1 MAIAGSWLKRSILIA
16 AGCMVALGIAH
27 AGTKVNI
34 GSMTA
39 DGQEVR
45 NLSCNLESGGFFA
58 GIAIVGGLAKQKK
71 AFDACAKDGAAFK
84 IEWKWDGTKAKDLK
98 VSGGTDAQNTCIS
111 KAFSVINGPVKGS
124 CSAVLLAGKKD
135 KAQKAA
141 DAIGGGS
148 SEKKDDKAADKAE

>member
-1 MAIAGSWLKRSILIA
+1 MARTSWLRGSALVA
-16 AGCMVALGIAH
+16 AGCMAVVGVAH
-27 AGTKVNI
+27 ASTKVNI

-45 NLSCNLESGGFFA
+45 NLSCDLESGGFFA

-71 AFDACAKDGAAFK
+71 AFDACAKDGGAFK
-84 IEWKWDGTKAKDLK
+84 VAWKWDGSKAKDLK
-98 VSGGTDAQNTCIS
+98 VSGGTDAQNSCIS

-141 DAIGGGS
+141 DALGGAPS
-148 SEKKDDKAADKAE
+148 DKSE

>member
-1 MAIAGSWLKRSILIA
+1 MAITSSWFGRSVLIA

-27 AGTKVNI
+27 AGAKVNI

-58 GIAIVGGLAKQKK
+58 GITIVGGLAKQKK

-84 IEWKWDGTKAKDLK
+84 VEWKWDGSKTKDLK
-98 VSGGTDAQNTCIS
+98 VSGGTDAQNACIS
-111 KAFSVINGPVKGS
+111 KAFSAIDGPVKGS

-141 DAIGGGS
+141 DALGGS
-148 SEKKDDKAADKAE
+148 SDKKAADKTE